1 MSTTTKQPETT
12 GARAI
17 LKVWEEFDQAAKDG
31 KPFAGQVHYCRN
43 AANSLV
49 FEQYWNDRTNRE
61 YLCIKV
67 LTIKGGDSENKMTF
81 TARTTGAT
89 LVVYERR

>member
-1 MSTTTKQPETT
+1 MKTATQPATT

-17 LKVWEEFDQAAKDG
+17 LNVWEDFDRAAKEG
-31 KPFAGQVHYCRN
+31 TPFADQVHYCRN

-67 LTIKGGDSENKMTF
+67 LTIKGGDAENKMTF

-89 LVVYERR
+89 LTVYERR